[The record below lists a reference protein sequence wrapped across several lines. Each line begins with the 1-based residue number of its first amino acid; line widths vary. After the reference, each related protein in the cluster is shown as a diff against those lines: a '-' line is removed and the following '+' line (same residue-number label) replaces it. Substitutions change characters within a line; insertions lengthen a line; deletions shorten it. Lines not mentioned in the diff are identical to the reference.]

1 MKSIYSMFLP
11 ENKVRKVLQKYDI
24 PVVEEK
30 TVGSYQKAIKV
41 ADKIGYPVV
50 LKINSKQVS
59 HKTEVGGVLT
69 GLRYPNEVEQAFEKI
84 KQNAEK
90 FNVKFEGVLVQK
102 MGSGYEVIIGGKRD
116 PQFGPVVMFG
126 LGGTLVELLKDV
138 SFRVCPVDKK
148 EIREMIF
155 ETKGSQLLNGF
166 RGKPKGDIDALVETI
181 HKVSQIMVHEEID
194 EMDINPLFVLPE
206 GQGVLAVDFRIY
218 KMED

>member
-1 MKSIYSMFLP
+1 MFLP
-11 ENKVRKVLQKYDI
+11 ENKVRKILQKYEI

-30 TVGSYQKAIKV
+30 TATTKEKAVK
-41 ADKIGYPVV
+41 ASDKIGYPVV
-50 LKINSKQVS
+50 LKIDSKQVS

-69 GLRYPNEVEQAFEKI
+69 GLRYPNEVSQAFEKI
-84 KQNAEK
+84 KQNAETHK
-90 FNVKFEGVLVQK
+90 VKFEGVLVQK
-102 MGSGYEVIIGGKRD
+102 MGAGIEVIIGGKKD

-138 SFRVCPVDKK
+138 SFRICPVGK
-148 EIREMIF
+148 EEIKEMIF

-166 RGKPKGDIDALVETI
+166 RGKPKGDINALVDTI
-181 HKVSQIMVHEEID
+181 HKVSKIMMTEDID

>member
-1 MKSIYSMFLP
+1 MFLP